1 MPRLLCTDCTC
12 GSLRG
17 MSAIDTRLPE
27 LLRGERPLTGMFIGF
42 PSPALVE
49 MCGYAGVDVVIIDN
63 EHGPASIETTEHL
76 IRAARSS
83 GVIPVV
89 RADDGQLS
97 RVLDAGASGVMVPAV
112 NSAAHAQDIV
122 DACKYPPL
130 GRRSAAFTTRAGGYT
145 FNGGPAQ
152 IQRVNAGV
160 AVILMIE
167 TRDAYA
173 ALDAIVAVNGI
184 DGLFVGLSDLAISM
198 GYPGD
203 NMHPEVQEA
212 CASIITRANAA
223 GMGAGLLASSP
234 ADFNRYARMGARLL
248 PMTMASLVAGA
259 LREAVA
265 MRRGAGK

>member
-1 MPRLLCTDCTC
+1 
-12 GSLRG
+12 
-17 MSAIDTRLPE
+17 MSAIDTRLPQ
-27 LLRGERPLTGMFIGF
+27 LLRGERPLTGMFVGF

-76 IRAARSS
+76 IRAARSA
-83 GVIPVV
+83 GTIPLV
-89 RADDGQLS
+89 RAEEGQLS

-112 NSAAHAQDIV
+112 NSAAHAKQIV

-145 FNGGPAQ
+145 FHGGAAQ

-160 AVILMIE
+160 AVILTIE
-167 TRDAYA
+167 TREAYQH
-173 ALDAIVAVNGI
+173 LDAILAVPGI

-198 GYPGD
+198 GYPDD
-203 NMHPEVQEA
+203 NMHIEVQEA
-212 CASIITRANAA
+212 VASVIGRANAA
-223 GMGAGLLASSP
+223 GIGAGLLAGSP
-234 ADFNRYARMGARLL
+234 ADFNRYAKMGARLL

-265 MRRGAGK
+265 MRRGAIK